1 MKGTSFVEVR
11 IIPQPEYTKNALF
24 SGRFWGVLKP
34 PIQKPSTNLR
44 EKGSFDPI
52 CLNPREPLFQHH
64 LIQGSILDWVTT
76 PLKVTILW
84 LFPLRNSTLF
94 HQTHKML
101 PSHQYRQD
109 LLKPFAFLPSV
120 LHLPEPRCSI
130 L

>member
-52 CLNPREPLFQHH
+52 CLNPRQPLFQHH
-64 LIQGSILDWVTT
+64 LIQGSFLDWVTI
-76 PLKVTILW
+76 PLLKV
-84 LFPLRNSTLF
+84 
-94 HQTHKML
+94 
-101 PSHQYRQD
+101 
-109 LLKPFAFLPSV
+109 V
-120 LHLPEPRCSI
+120 PRRFYVH
-130 L
+130 

>member
-52 CLNPREPLFQHH
+52 SLNPREPLLQHH
-64 LIQGSILDWVTT
+64 TRKEEPILEISGISWQGFLSMTLTYLTSIN
-76 PLKVTILW
+76 K
-84 LFPLRNSTLF
+84 
-94 HQTHKML
+94 
-101 PSHQYRQD
+101 
-109 LLKPFAFLPSV
+109 
-120 LHLPEPRCSI
+120 
-130 L
+130 